1 MSEAKT
7 MAAKYRAEAKEL
19 LRQAGMAKTRIEKD
33 ELMERRDTVLQLAQ
47 SFDAMDVFKKA
58 MTEAGIF
65 KQ

>member
-1 MSEAKT
+1 
-7 MAAKYRAEAKEL
+7 
-19 LRQAGMAKTRIEKD
+19 MAKTRIEKD